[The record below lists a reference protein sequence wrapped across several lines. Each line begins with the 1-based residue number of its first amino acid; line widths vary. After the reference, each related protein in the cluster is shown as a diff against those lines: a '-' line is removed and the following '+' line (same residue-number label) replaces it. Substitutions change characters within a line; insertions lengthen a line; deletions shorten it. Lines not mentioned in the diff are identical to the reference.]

1 MRSLLRALVGDAVP
15 ISHAE
20 LNRSVVAAFLGLA
33 VTAGITWL
41 LRGDPALPLLVTPI
55 AASTVILFAIP
66 HSPLAQPWSF
76 AGGSFLSALVGF
88 GCAMAI
94 HEPLFAG
101 LLAVP
106 LAIWVM
112 GRLACLHPPAGAQA
126 LAFAL
131 TGRALIAQGWRHAL
145 LPLVL
150 NLAGMLIAALV
161 ANNLLAGRRYPFR
174 SEAKKSHAT
183 DDETPIARTGI
194 RHEDLHYA
202 MTRIDSFLDIAERD
216 LVEVYSI
223 ATQRAFQRATDL
235 RCGDVMA
242 HDVVSVEFATELEE
256 AWRELQVHHFKALP
270 VIDRARRVIGIV
282 TQADFIRHAGAQSGA
297 GVVDRLRRLLRATPG
312 TDSDKPEVVG
322 QIMTNAVQTVAADAP
337 LSEVMGV
344 LTRAGKH
351 HVPVVDAERR
361 LVGMITQS
369 DALAALYQRIAT
381 GEARL
386 ASMGA
391 N

>member
-1 MRSLLRALVGDAVP
+1 MRSLLRALIGDAVP

-20 LNRSVVAAFLGLA
+20 LNRSVAAAFLGLA
-33 VTAGITWL
+33 FTAGFTWL

-76 AGGSFLSALVGF
+76 AGGSFLSALVGLA
-88 GCAMAI
+88 CAMAL
-94 HEPLFAG
+94 HEPMLAG

-131 TGRALIAQGWRHAL
+131 TGRALLAQGWRHAV
-145 LPLVL
+145 LPLLL
-150 NLAGMLIAALV
+150 NLVGMLIAALA

-174 SEAKKSHAT
+174 SEAKKAHAT
-183 DDETPIARTGI
+183 EDETPIARTGI

-202 MTRIDSFLDIAERD
+202 MTRIDSFLDIAEQD
-216 LVEVYSI
+216 LVEVYSL
-223 ATQRAFQRATDL
+223 ATQHAFQRATDL
-235 RCGDVMA
+235 RCGDVMS
-242 HDVVSVEFATELEE
+242 HDIVSVEFATELEE
-256 AWRELQVHHFKALP
+256 AWEALQVHHFKALP
-270 VIDRARRVIGIV
+270 VVDRARRVIGIV
-282 TQADFIRHAGAQSGA
+282 TQADFIRHASELSGA
-297 GVVDRLRRLLRATPG
+297 GVVQRLRRLLRATPG
-312 TDSDKPEVVG
+312 PASDKPEVVG
-322 QIMTNAVQTVAADAP
+322 QIMTGTVQSVAAEAP

-351 HVPVVDAERR
+351 HVPVIDAERR
-361 LVGMITQS
+361 LVGMVTQS
-369 DALAALYQRIAT
+369 DVLAALYQRVAT

-386 ASMGA
+386 SPAA
-391 N
+391 AA